1 MTPQTVTLYDDPSLI
16 KNKVFITD
24 LPQENVEFILL
35 KDIEILTPEK
45 SSIKNKIF
53 PKIKKPPPL
62 SHRTQT
68 IDQMNKKELKKLPG
82 RDFCQTLPK
91 YEKEKIKA
99 ERIKND

>member
-1 MTPQTVTLYDDPSLI
+1 MLLKDPEPLI
-16 KNKVFITD
+16 KNR
-24 LPQENVEFILL
+24 
-35 KDIEILTPEK
+35 
-45 SSIKNKIF
+45 IF
-53 PKIKKPPPL
+53 TKIKKKTPL

-68 IDQMNKKELKKLPG
+68 IDMMNKKELKKLAN